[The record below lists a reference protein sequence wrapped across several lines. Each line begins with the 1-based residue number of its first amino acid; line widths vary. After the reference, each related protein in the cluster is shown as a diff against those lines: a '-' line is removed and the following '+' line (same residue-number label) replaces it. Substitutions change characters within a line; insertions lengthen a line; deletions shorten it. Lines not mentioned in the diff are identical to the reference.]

1 MSAKVT
7 LMAKKRGT
15 NRYFHTSNHNL
26 IAVQREKKN
35 KKQKQKQKQ
44 KQNKTKK
51 TMPKFSWPYC
61 MN

>member
-35 KKQKQKQKQ
+35 KKKTKTKTKT
-44 KQNKTKK
+44 KQNKK
-51 TMPKFSWPYC
+51 
-61 MN
+61 NNA

>member
-15 NRYFHTSNHNL
+15 SRYFHTSNHNL
-26 IAVQREKKN
+26 IAVQRK

-44 KQNKTKK
+44 KQRQNKT
-51 TMPKFSWPYC
+51 
-61 MN
+61 